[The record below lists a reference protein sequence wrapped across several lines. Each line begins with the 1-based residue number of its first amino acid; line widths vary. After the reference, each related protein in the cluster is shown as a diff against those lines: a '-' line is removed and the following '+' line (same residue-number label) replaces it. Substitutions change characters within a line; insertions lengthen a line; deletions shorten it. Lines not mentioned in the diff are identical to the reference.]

1 MELLKDKPQ
10 NITFDI
16 GRYISDGID
25 LFKKNPGD
33 IIIAFIL
40 ASIFSIIP
48 FFSLL
53 AIGNFYKICRDVDT
67 TGKADVGKIFNFDDF
82 GAYFKFFILIFAVV
96 CLSFII
102 VPMFLLPGALL
113 RGNNGELS
121 DVGASLLAGGFG
133 IFFIAYFIF
142 FLVLSIGLYYF
153 IPLVALQKSYSVRAN
168 ISTSWKLAKKD
179 FFSILI
185 FTIIVGFLSQL
196 GILACG
202 IGIIVTVPIGLCM
215 RYKSFEKVINL

>member
-1 MELLKDKPQ
+1 MELLKDKSQ
-10 NITFDI
+10 NINFDI
-16 GRYISDGID
+16 GRYISEGIQ

-33 IIIAFIL
+33 LIIAFIL
-40 ASIFSIIP
+40 AMIFSIIP

-53 AIGNFYKICRDVDT
+53 AIGNFYKICKDVDT

-82 GAYFKFFILIFAVV
+82 GAYFKFFILIFVMV
-96 CLSFII
+96 SLSVMIIPFFI
-102 VPMFLLPGALL
+102 LPGAML
-113 RGNNGELS
+113 RGDNGELS

-133 IFFIAYFIF
+133 MFFIAYFIF

-168 ISTSWKLAKKD
+168 IATSWKLAKKD
-179 FFSILI
+179 FFSILL
-185 FTIIVGFLSQL
+185 FSIIVGFLSQL
-196 GILACG
+196 GVLACG
-202 IGIIVTVPIGLCM
+202 IGLFVTLPIGLCM

>member
-1 MELLKDKPQ
+1 MELVKNKPK
-10 NITFDI
+10 NDTFDI
-16 GRYISDGID
+16 GGYISDGIQ

-40 ASIFSIIP
+40 VMIFSLIP
-48 FFSLL
+48 FFTLL
-53 AIGNFYKICRDVDT
+53 AVGNFYKICRDIDT

-96 CLSFII
+96 LLSGMII
-102 VPMFLLPGALL
+102 PIFFLPGIML
-113 RGNNGELS
+113 RGDNGEVS
-121 DVGASLLAGGFG
+121 NVGASVLAGGLG

-142 FLVLSIGLYYF
+142 LMILSIGLYYF
-153 IPLVALQKSYSVRAN
+153 IPLVALKKSYSVRAN

-202 IGIIVTVPIGLCM
+202 IGLLVTIPIGLCM

>member
-1 MELLKDKPQ
+1 MELLNDKPQ

-16 GRYISDGID
+16 GRYISDGIQ

-40 ASIFSIIP
+40 AMLFSIIP

-53 AIGNFYKICRDVDT
+53 AVGNFYKICRDIDT

-82 GAYFKFFILIFAVV
+82 GAYFKFFILIFAIVF
-96 CLSFII
+96 LSAMII
-102 VPMFLLPGALL
+102 PVFFVPGAML
-113 RGNNGELS
+113 RGDDGELS
-121 DVGASLLAGGFG
+121 NVGASLLAGGFG

-153 IPLVALQKSYSVRAN
+153 IPLVALKKSYSVRAN

-185 FTIIVGFLSQL
+185 FTIIVGFLSQIGL
-196 GILACG
+196 LACG
-202 IGIIVTVPIGLCM
+202 IGLLITVPIGLCM